1 MRYTTVIFDLDG
13 TLLNTLEDIKDSVNA
28 TMRHFGYAERSLD
41 EVRAFVG
48 NGAVNLIARCI
59 PAGKNEEGFDAI
71 LAWYDEYYT
80 EHSLI
85 KTAPY
90 PGIIEL
96 LRELSRREFK
106 LAVVSNK
113 QDPVVKK
120 LARKFFPGLI
130 SVAVGE
136 SPSVARKPAPDSVL
150 SAMRELWSEPF
161 ECVYV
166 GDSEVDL
173 ATARAAR
180 IPCVSVSWGFRSREL
195 LTDHGAAKII
205 NKPSELLKEL

>member
-48 NGAVNLIARCI
+48 NGAGNLIARCI

-150 SAMRELWSEPF
+150 SAMRELWSEPI

>member
-48 NGAVNLIARCI
+48 NGAGNLIARCI

-96 LRELSRREFK
+96 LRELSCREFK

>member
-1 MRYTTVIFDLDG
+1 
-13 TLLNTLEDIKDSVNA
+13 
-28 TMRHFGYAERSLD
+28 MRHFGYAERSLD

-48 NGAVNLIARCI
+48 NGAGNLIARCI

>member
-28 TMRHFGYAERSLD
+28 TMRHFGYAERRLD
-41 EVRAFVG
+41 EIRAFVG
-48 NGAVNLIARCI
+48 NGAGNLIARCL
-59 PAGKNEEGFDAI
+59 PGGRDEPGFDDI
-71 LAWYDEYYT
+71 LAWYDGYYT

-90 PGIIEL
+90 PGIIDL
-96 LRELSRREFK
+96 LRELNRREFK

-113 QDPVVKK
+113 QDPVVKT
-120 LARKFFPGLI
+120 LARKFFSGLI

-136 SPSVARKPAPDSVL
+136 SAGVARKPAPDSVL

-166 GDSEVDL
+166 GDSEVDI
-173 ATARAAR
+173 ATARAAG
-180 IPCVSVSWGFRSREL
+180 IPCISVSWGFRSREL
-195 LTDHGAAKII
+195 LKDHGAATII
-205 NKPSELLKEL
+205 SKPSELLKEL

>member
-13 TLLNTLEDIKDSVNA
+13 TLLNTLEDLRDAVNA
-28 TMRHFGYAERSLD
+28 TMLHFGYRERSLD
-41 EVRAFVG
+41 EVRSFVG
-48 NGAVNLIARCI
+48 NGAANLIARCL
-59 PAGKNEEGFDAI
+59 PCGKSEAGFDEI

-80 EHSLI
+80 AHSVI

-96 LRELSRREFK
+96 LRELSRREYK

-113 QDPVVKK
+113 QDAAVKK
-120 LARKFFPGLI
+120 LARKFFPGLV
-130 SVAVGE
+130 SVAVGAKPGLE
-136 SPSVARKPAPDSVL
+136 IKPSPDTVL
-150 SAMRELWSEPF
+150 AAMRELWSEKY

-166 GDSEVDL
+166 GDSEVDI
-173 ATARAAR
+173 ATARAAG

-195 LTDHGAAKII
+195 LSERGAAKII
-205 NKPSELLKEL
+205 NKPSELIKEL

>member
-48 NGAVNLIARCI
+48 NGAGNLIARCI

-90 PGIIEL
+90 PGLIEL

>member
-48 NGAVNLIARCI
+48 NGAGNLIARCL

-96 LRELSRREFK
+96 LRELNRREFK

-166 GDSEVDL
+166 GDSEVDIE
-173 ATARAAR
+173 TARNSGL
-180 IPCVSVSWGFRSREL
+180 PCISVLWGFRSCDFL
-195 LTDHGAAKII
+195 LAHGATTFAERPADI
-205 NKPSELLKEL
+205 LR